1 VERLTQGMA
10 ELVVGDHE
18 WRQIVQR
25 VSELLMLV
33 PNAVPASDAP
43 SGHGL
48 EPIVRDLRRF
58 ESNVRSPLPHW
69 QGRRIR
75 EEDQRSAKLLRLRR
89 EGKTEES
96 EAA

>member
-1 VERLTQGMA
+1 MA
-10 ELVVGDHE
+10 ELVAGGHE
-18 WRQIVQR
+18 WHQIAHR
-25 VSELLMLV
+25 VNELLVLV
-33 PNAVPASDAP
+33 PNAVPANDAP

-89 EGKTEES
+89 EGNAEES